1 MDNRVV
7 VTGLGIVAPNG
18 HGTAAYAQALRAGTS
33 GIRFLPQLAEMKF
46 ACQVAG
52 VPQGIDEL
60 SERYFTEEQLMAM
73 NTGIK
78 YAAIAS
84 IDAWRD
90 AGLEVPPEDSDSVN
104 WDTGAIIGTGV
115 GGIDTIGERVVP
127 LTDSGKVRRLGS
139 TVVEQVMTSGVSA
152 KVAGLLALGNQVT
165 TNSSACSTGTEA
177 IVEALYRLRRGDARR
192 MLAGGAEGASPS
204 TVLR

>member
-18 HGTAAYAQALRAGTS
+18 HGTAAYAQAMRSGTS
-33 GIRFLPQLAEMKF
+33 GIRFLPELAEMKF

-52 VPQGIDEL
+52 VPQDIDEL
-60 SERYFTEEQLMAM
+60 SASYFTEEQLMAM
-73 NTGIK
+73 NSGIK

-90 AGLEVPPEDSDSVN
+90 AGLEVPAEDSDSVN

-127 LTDSGKVRRLGS
+127 MTDSGKVRRLGS
-139 TVVEQVMTSGVSA
+139 TVVE
-152 KVAGLLALGNQVT
+152 
-165 TNSSACSTGTEA
+165 
-177 IVEALYRLRRGDARR
+177 
-192 MLAGGAEGASPS
+192 
-204 TVLR
+204 